1 MWCIDIN
8 YIRMKIR
15 VELSNY
21 SDKFV
26 PEKQN
31 YWKRVNEVP

>member
-15 VELSNY
+15 VELSSY
-21 SDKFV
+21 SDELV